1 MWRIDKKLYEFRN
14 AGNKTWDSFIERK
27 LGIKELKGIIKW
39 IEIKSKITIRK
50 IKNIIVT
57 NKDAEILFSYINN
70 HNLQIHLF
78 TINLIKST
86 YFELNVFLIEDLFII
101 QLHQLYLLVK
111 FITNNHNYH
120 QYSTLNLKFLINTLG
135 INPAVSY

>member
-57 NKDAEILFSYINN
+57 NKDAEIRWS
-70 HNLQIHLF
+70 
-78 TINLIKST
+78 TINKRRCD
-86 YFELNVFLIEDLFII
+86 Y
-101 QLHQLYLLVK
+101 
-111 FITNNHNYH
+111 
-120 QYSTLNLKFLINTLG
+120 
-135 INPAVSY
+135 